1 MHQIYRRTPMPKC
14 IEITLWQWCSA
25 VNLLHI
31 FRTPFPKN
39 TSRWLLL
46 SLLLFLDLDHSI
58 IAQIF
63 FCISFLICFAK
74 YKLPLS
80 RIMSETNI
88 SVQLNNIMLRTL
100 DNMFLQNS
108 VISVC
113 ELIICHLQSEIVA
126 LTNRKEYEI

>member
-1 MHQIYRRTPMPKC
+1 MNLNFRHCRSNPSKMFLEKGVLKICIKFTGENPYRSVISIKLQSNF
-14 IEITLWQWCSA
+14 IEFTLWQWCSA
-25 VNLLHI
+25 VNLLHT

-39 TSRWLLL
+39 TSGWLLL

-58 IAQIF
+58 IVQIF

-88 SVQLNNIMLRTL
+88 SV
-100 DNMFLQNS
+100 
-108 VISVC
+108 
-113 ELIICHLQSEIVA
+113 
-126 LTNRKEYEI
+126 